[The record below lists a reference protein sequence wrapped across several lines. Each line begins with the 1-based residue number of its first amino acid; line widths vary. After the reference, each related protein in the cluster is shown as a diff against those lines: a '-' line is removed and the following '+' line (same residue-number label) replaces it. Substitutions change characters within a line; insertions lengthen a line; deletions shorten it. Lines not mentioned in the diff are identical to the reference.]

1 MSTARRT
8 TRAIVASGP
17 VDSDASGFTIVITG
31 GTDTYIGDIGA
42 RGEVTVAAVKNTV
55 GAAKKKGA

>member
-1 MSTARRT
+1 
-8 TRAIVASGP
+8 VASGP
-17 VDSDASGFTIVITG
+17 VDSNASGFTIVITG

-55 GAAKKKGA
+55 GAAKKKAA